1 MDIIP
6 YLENSKAVAI
16 KVEITAEDLIQV
28 IKNVAE
34 ETVKI
39 ILSKVIDSRDSDF
52 VPRKQAMT
60 LLNVKSPITMMKWEE
75 KGYLT
80 PHKIS
85 GRIFYRKDDITNAF
99 EKFSR
104 EFDN

>member
-1 MDIIP
+1 MEILP

-16 KVEITAEDLIQV
+16 KVEITAEDLLKV

-34 ETVKI
+34 ETVQI
-39 ILSKVIDSRDSDF
+39 ILSKLIDGRDSNF
-52 VPRKQAMT
+52 VTRKQAMM
-60 LLNVKSPITMMKWEE
+60 LLKVKSPATMIKWEE

-85 GRIFYRKDDITNAF
+85 GRIFYRKDDITKAF

-104 EFDN
+104 EINN